1 MIQMMSAVGSGADV
15 LAGVGSCYNA
25 NGLSA
30 ENIVIGMSLKRA
42 SDFMTRGIR
51 LDQIDESFDS
61 IEEQKDLGYFLMDDL
76 TLEHM
81 RSGEF
86 FADNTLNMAGEFKEE
101 PTMLERA
108 QSIIRDVKAKYVS
121 PVPADAQ
128 ERIQAYFEDLS
139 SLYVISCHKFGIN
152 SYNAY

>member
-1 MIQMMSAVGSGADV
+1 MQAGAESMMQMFSAVASGADV

-25 NGLSA
+25 KGLSA
-30 ENIVIGMSLKRA
+30 ENIVIGMSFKRA

-51 LDQIDESFDS
+51 LDQIDESIES
-61 IEEQKDLGYFLMDDL
+61 IDEQKDLGYFLMDDL

-86 FADNTLNMAGEFKEE
+86 FTDPTMNMAGEFKEE

-108 QSIIRDVKAKYVS
+108 QSIIRKVKQDYVN
-121 PVPADAQ
+121 PVPTDAQ
-128 ERIQAYFEDLS
+128 KRIEDYFAQKIYPRDQ
-139 SLYVISCHKFGIN
+139 
-152 SYNAY
+152 

>member
-1 MIQMMSAVGSGADV
+1 MQAGAESMIQMYSAVASGADV

-30 ENIVIGMSLKRA
+30 ENIVIGMSLKRQ

-51 LDQIDESFDS
+51 LEQIDESVDS
-61 IEEQKDLGYFLMDDL
+61 IEEQKDIGYFLLDDL

-86 FADNTLNMAGEFKEE
+86 FSDPTLNMAGEFKEA

-108 QSIIRDVKAKYVS
+108 QSIIRKVKEDYVNH
-121 PVPADAQ
+121 VPEEAQ
-128 ERIQAYFEDLS
+128 SRIKAYFAEKI
-139 SLYVISCHKFGIN
+139 YPR
-152 SYNAY
+152 YE